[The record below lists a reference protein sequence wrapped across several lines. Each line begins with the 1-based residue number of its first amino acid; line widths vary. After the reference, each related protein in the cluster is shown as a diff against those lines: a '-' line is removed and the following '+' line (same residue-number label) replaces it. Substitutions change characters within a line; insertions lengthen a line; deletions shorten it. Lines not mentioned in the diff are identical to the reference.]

1 VTRLEV
7 WAPNAGRVDVI
18 VGEGE
23 RVPMELGGQGW
34 WWVEVA
40 SLAPGQDYRFSL
52 DRGDGLPD
60 PRSPWQP
67 AGVHGPSRAVDH
79 AAFPWSD
86 AAWRTFELADAVVYE
101 LHVGTFS
108 PEGTLDGAIGCLDHL
123 VDLGVNAVE
132 VMPVNQFPGS
142 RGWGYDGVDLYAP
155 QNEYGGP
162 DAFKRF
168 VDACHRGGLAVIL
181 DVVYNHLGPDGNYLG
196 AFGPYFTDRYT
207 TPWGLAPN
215 LDGADSD
222 HVRAFFVENAV
233 MWLRDYH
240 VDGLRLDATHAIVDM
255 SALHLLEQLVD
266 AVRELDPGRWV
277 IAESDRNDPRLVW
290 TRAAGGY
297 GLDAQWSD
305 DFHHALHAAL
315 TGERQGYYADF
326 GPLADVAT
334 ALRGAYVY
342 DGRYSGFRR
351 RRHGRSLGDGVPGT
365 RFFGYLQN
373 HDQVGNRAQ
382 GDRSSH
388 LLSQS
393 QLEAAAALVLLSPFV
408 PMLFQG
414 EEWGAS
420 TPFQYFTDHR
430 DPDLARAVTEGRARE
445 HAGFGGPVP
454 DPQDPATFERSRLDW
469 NERRRRPHADLL
481 AWHRWLIGLRRSD
494 GMAKLRDGNLQ
505 GGHVAWDD
513 GGRWLVLDRGTV
525 SIVANVGKSV
535 VRAPLAHASHRAL
548 LSASPSCRDAVV
560 VHDDAVELAPGAAV
574 FAGVPAG

>member
-1 VTRLEV
+1 VTRLDL
-7 WAPNAGRVDVI
+7 WAPNAGRVEVV

-34 WWVEVA
+34 WWAEVT
-40 SLAPGQDYRFSL
+40 SLTAGQDYRFSL
-52 DRGDGLPD
+52 DGGEGLPD

-67 AGVHGPSRAVDH
+67 AGVHGPSRVVDH
-79 AAFPWSD
+79 SAFAWTDASWS
-86 AAWRTFELADAVVYE
+86 TFPLDEAVVYE

-108 PEGTLDGAIGCLDHL
+108 PEGTFDSAIPYLDHL
-123 VDLGVNAVE
+123 VDLGINAVD
-132 VMPVNQFPGS
+132 VMPVNQFPGA

-155 QNEYGGP
+155 QHEYGGP
-162 DAFKRF
+162 DGFKRF
-168 VDACHRGGLAVIL
+168 VDACHGRGLAVIL

-196 AFGPYFTDRYT
+196 AFAPYFTDRYT

-222 HVRAFFVENAV
+222 HVRAFFVDNAV

-266 AVRELDPGRWV
+266 EVAEFDARRWV

-290 TRAAGGY
+290 ARDAGGY

-326 GPLADVAT
+326 GPLADIAT
-334 ALRGAYVY
+334 ALRNAYVY
-342 DGRYSGFRR
+342 DGRYSVFRR
-351 RRHGRSLGDGVPGT
+351 RRHGRPPGPDVRGT
-365 RFFGYLQN
+365 RFLGYLQN

-388 LLSQS
+388 LLSQPH
-393 QLEAAAALVLLSPFV
+393 LEAAAALVLLSPFV

-430 DPDLARAVTEGRARE
+430 DPELARAVSEGRARE
-445 HAGFGGPVP
+445 HAGFDGPVP
-454 DPQDPATFERSRLDW
+454 DPQDPATFERSQLDW
-469 NERRRRPHADLL
+469 AERERTPHVDLL
-481 AWHRWLIGLRRSD
+481 AWHRWLISLRRSD
-494 GMAKLRDGNLQ
+494 AMAALREGNLDAC
-505 GGHVAWDD
+505 HAAWDE
-513 GGRWLVLDRGTV
+513 GGRWLVLDRGV
-525 SIVANVGKSV
+525 VAVVVNVGEDV
-535 VRAPLAHASHRAL
+535 IRAPLSGAGEREV
-548 LSASPSCRDAVV
+548 LSASPSCGSAVV
-560 VHDDAVELAPGAAV
+560 VHDEAVELPPGAAV
-574 FAGVPAG
+574 FGRRTPG